1 MYCFSVNLRPR
12 DKREIEKRETRN
24 EKERSGERERERER
38 ERKFSGHAFV
48 Y

>member
-24 EKERSGERERERER
+24 EKERSGERERER
-38 ERKFSGHAFV
+38 KFSGHAFV